1 MIAKI
6 SNMFG
11 DNKTLTQKIAY
22 NIAKIEAGK
31 GEYLYD
37 NFGENNIEKL
47 FAEMKEVGEMNNRV
61 EKKYFEVSLNLI
73 PGEKIDNE
81 KFLIIAQD
89 YLKNMGYEDCCY
101 GVIRHTD
108 REHQHLHILCTTVDY
123 DGNHVS
129 DSYTKLKSQNI
140 SRGLEVQYNLEKVEY
155 SKFNNQSLSK
165 IKEREYYFSNALYKG
180 LRDFSTKNELIE
192 LLSDDMNLIQNNRL
206 TNDEIEI
213 VLGKNRYNDVG
224 SILEKNNHFTTLYK
238 EELLQKLDLF
248 YASSNNKHDFFEKIH
263 AAGLYVRT
271 VSDKAGELK
280 YTYGL
285 PSINIYFKDDALPQK
300 YRYSSMDCFIST
312 NSISVDVQKSAIA
325 SKAIIALK
333 NNTSFESY
341 LLELETI
348 GVVATIYQNSGGIYG
363 MSFQLKDI
371 ENAIVIKASEIS
383 SDRVFS
389 FANITKYFNGEK
401 DIFNDLFQK
410 ERVGGKSSALP
421 SNLQKQFIRSEVR
434 AILPKVKSV
443 EGLRLRLLEAGI
455 SLWVRKSRA
464 GVIQGFSFK
473 MMNCRNAVA
482 IKAKDICEGF
492 DKEMSKAVQGFGLK
506 CEEEIRKRYENFT
519 GMMSSAE
526 QKEYIRIVAQ
536 ANLKLQANDVV
547 EFSKLIKANGVSFTV
562 NKTGNLTKGFS
573 FKMQGRGE
581 ALTIKASS
589 ISKEF
594 DAKLFDCFASNE
606 VKITIKTSDAEVS
619 HMQPIKS
626 EYEEFFDISF
636 VISPRDNYDDLSK
649 RKKKMKKKKSLD
661 MDMGFGM

>member
-6 SNMFG
+6 SNIFG
-11 DNKTLTQKIAY
+11 DNKTLKQKIAY

-155 SKFNNQSLSK
+155 SKFNNQNLSK

-180 LRDFSTKNELIE
+180 LRDFSTKNELSE
-192 LLSDDMNLIQNNRL
+192 LLSDDMKMIQNHRM
-206 TNDEIEI
+206 TNEQLEI
-213 VLGKNRYNDVG
+213 VLGKERYTDVG
-224 SILEKNNHFTTLYK
+224 NILEKNNHFTTLYK

-248 YASSNNKHDFFEKIH
+248 YTSSNSKHDFFEKIH

-271 VSDKAGELK
+271 VSDKGGELK

-300 YRYSSMDCFIST
+300 YRYSSMDSFISPG
-312 NSISVDVQKSAIA
+312 SISVDVQKSSIA
-325 SKAIIALK
+325 SKAIVALK
-333 NNTSFESY
+333 NSTSFESY
-341 LLELETI
+341 LLELDMI
-348 GVVATIYQNSGGIYG
+348 GIVATVHQNSGGVYG

-371 ENAIVIKASEIS
+371 ENAIVIKASEIT
-383 SDRVFS
+383 SDRGFS
-389 FANITKYFNGEK
+389 FSNITKYFNGEK
-401 DIFNDLFQK
+401 DIFNDLLK
-410 ERVGGKSSALP
+410 NDRVGGKGSSIP
-421 SNLQKQFIRSEVR
+421 SHFQKQLIRSDVR
-434 AILPKVKSV
+434 AILPKVKNLEELSV
-443 EGLRLRLLEAGI
+443 RLSDVGI

-464 GVIQGFSFK
+464 GAIQGFSFK

-519 GMMSSAE
+519 GLMSSAE

-536 ANLKLQANDVV
+536 ANLKLQANDVG
-547 EFSKLIKANGVSFTV
+547 EFSKLIKANGISFTV
-562 NKTGNLTKGFS
+562 NKIGNLTKGFS

-589 ISKEF
+589 ISKELN
-594 DAKLFDCFASNE
+594 AKLVDCFASNE
-606 VKITIKTSDAEVS
+606 VKITIKSTEAEVS
-619 HMQPIKS
+619 HMPPLKS
-626 EYEEFFDISF
+626 EPEEFFDIGF

-649 RKKKMKKKKSLD
+649 RKKKKKKKKSMD
-661 MDMGFGM
+661 MDFGM